1 MAEEDQ
7 DRKRSL
13 GILQSMID
21 IFSARLV
28 GLRTQ
33 CSTSNELTQR
43 EIRTLE
49 GKLIKLFS
57 RQLVLRIE
65 IREKGG
71 LIPPNLE
78 NFPRLEQWLQVVG
91 LCDDCIQSTC
101 SFVNSVEALL
111 EKPQCKLRNFL
122 SDCSKTEDE
131 FRCMSTALKNLKRYM
146 EILLEN
152 KNNDVNNAGGDTTH
166 LHWDSWNGSCT
177 QRSDAGV
184 SSFNTISTSS
194 QDCPTIHFNGST
206 SSVFPDQ
213 MAGNNEHCGYSSV
226 SPFVLSPPLTPAH
239 KIKQED
245 DVQKSPG
252 SISDDCRYI
261 PSHSHGRHSDDV
273 IANATPLINKSRS
286 HDSQLYNL
294 SSNANNQNN
303 NFLFNCENGGE
314 IVRTNRRVRLPTVP
328 GTEHS
333 PPLASLYATPT
344 RSPSLISSSGS
355 NTTSTLTVTVH
366 SSPVRNPDSIFAHTA
381 DSPLNGNTVPAVPRS
396 PRTPTSFKV
405 GMAHDI
411 AHRFTKHFSFNKPC
425 DYCCKPI
432 IMNTGLKCK
441 ECRFRCHKDCENKV
455 PPSCGLPAPLLEE
468 FKKRLTPENSNHPSS
483 TIATNGTDSS
493 PLTGRHLIGSAH
505 PSPAINGFLSNIE
518 RRGGSDTASTNS
530 HSSAPSSP
538 ALFVMNPP
546 MPNTASAIL
555 NSQQQFD
562 FSVNAINQKTSL
574 NSPVLNLADSSSDA
588 NEPFCD
594 KSINREDSQ
603 DSQNWDNECMD
614 KVWPRQYSVSM
625 KEWEIPWDELKMG
638 EKLGTGHFG
647 TVYSGY
653 WHGDVAIKVL
663 NMDYLGDE
671 KMLEN
676 FKSEVSTFRKT
687 RHDNLVLFM
696 GACMKP
702 PRLAIVTSMVHGI
715 TLYKYIHLRRDKFSM
730 GKTTIIAQQISQG
743 MGYLHAK
750 GIVHKDLRT
759 KNIFL
764 EKERVIIT
772 DFGLFSVTKLC
783 FKNRTQDGL
792 IIPPG
797 WLCYLAPEIM
807 RNLRVH
813 IKPDDEHLPFSKA
826 SDVYAFGTVWYEL
839 LCGEWPFTTQDPEAV
854 IWQVGKGMKPSLANL
869 EASRDVKDILMQ
881 CWAYAGSRRP
891 DFTSLLKTLDKL
903 PKKKLARSPSHPVH
917 LSRSAESMF

>member
-7 DRKRSL
+7 DVKPL
-13 GILQSMID
+13 EILQSMID
-21 IFSARLV
+21 IFAERLV

-33 CSTSNELTQR
+33 CSTSNELTQS

-57 RQLVLRIE
+57 RQYVIRVKLRDKINATPS
-65 IREKGG
+65 
-71 LIPPNLE
+71 LQNIPS
-78 NFPRLEQWLQVVG
+78 LEQWLQVVG
-91 LCDDCIQSTC
+91 LCQSCIQHIC
-101 SFVNSVEALL
+101 SRVKTIESLL
-111 EKPQCKLRNFL
+111 EKPQYKLKNFL
-122 SDCSKTEDE
+122 SNCIQLEE
-131 FRCMSTALKNLKRYM
+131 EYRRLSTALKNLKRY
-146 EILLEN
+146 IDTLTEN
-152 KNNDVNNAGGDTTH
+152 KNDANSAGTEITS
-166 LHWDSWNGSCT
+166 LHWDSWNWQCSGQTST
-177 QRSDAGV
+177 V
-184 SSFNTISTSS
+184 ISQEYPNS
-194 QDCPTIHFNGST
+194 QFNGHYSAHGDHST
-206 SSVFPDQ
+206 VNNIHSGCSSTP
-213 MAGNNEHCGYSSV
+213 
-226 SPFVLSPPLTPAH
+226 PILSPPITPIH
-239 KIKQED
+239 KLKQEEY
-245 DVQKSPG
+245 VQKSPG
-252 SISDDCRYI
+252 SISDHCRY
-261 PSHSHGRHSDDV
+261 PAQGRDPNYQDRGVDDADPT
-273 IANATPLINKSRS
+273 ISKSRS
-286 HDSQLYNL
+286 HESQLFNL
-294 SSNANNQNN
+294 TSSNGKNPTSS
-303 NFLFNCENGGE
+303 NFTFPCENEGSTT
-314 IVRTNRRVRLPTVP
+314 RTNRRARLPTVP

-333 PPLASLYATPT
+333 SPATSLYSSPS
-344 RSPSLISSSGS
+344 RSPPFLCTVPSSNSATNSL
-355 NTTSTLTVTVH
+355 LTVTLD
-366 SSPVRNPDSIFAHTA
+366 SSPLRNIDLTSSSNASVI
-381 DSPLNGNTVPAVPRS
+381 DSPLGRSNNLPTVPRS
-396 PRTPTSFKV
+396 PKTPTSV
-405 GMAHDI
+405 SRVMAHDI
-411 AHRFTKHFSFNKPC
+411 AHRFTKRFSINKPC

-441 ECRFRCHKDCENKV
+441 ECRYRCHIDCESKV
-455 PPSCGLPAPLLEE
+455 PPSCGLPEE
-468 FKKRLTPENSNHPSS
+468 FVNIFKSFVDNNNHHSSVVNSNG
-483 TIATNGTDSS
+483 AESS
-493 PLTGRHLIGSAH
+493 PVTIRHMAGSNH
-505 PSPAINGFLSNIE
+505 PSPAINNFLSHIE
-518 RRGGSDTASTNS
+518 RRSGSDSATSS

-538 ALFVMNPP
+538 ALFTV
-546 MPNTASAIL
+546 PNQQIPATANAIL
-555 NSQQQFD
+555 SSKQKFD
-562 FSVNAINQKTSL
+562 FSADVINQEADLCSSL
-574 NSPVLNLADSSSDA
+574 NSDPIDSSSIT
-588 NEPFCD
+588 NETLYD
-594 KSINREDSQ
+594 KSVNREDSQ
-603 DSQNWDNECMD
+603 DSQNWDSEYTD

-653 WHGDVAIKVL
+653 WHGDVAVKVL
-663 NMDYLGDE
+663 NMDYLADE

-750 GIVHKDLRT
+750 NIVHKDLRT

-797 WLCYLAPEIM
+797 WLCYLAPELM
-807 RNLRVH
+807 RSLKVH

-881 CWAYAGSRRP
+881 CWMYMPNRRP
-891 DFTSLLKTLDKL
+891 DFTSLLKTLEKL